1 MAVGLLL
8 ITHNQIGRDLLSTA
22 SGMLGGIPLDHD
34 NLEVSQSE
42 DPDVLREQAKKLRE
56 HLDEGDGVLI
66 LTDMYG
72 STPSNIATTLLEHP
86 RCEVI
91 TGLSLPM
98 LIRVLNY
105 PTLGLQ
111 ELVNKA
117 LSGGHDGIL
126 LCERED

>member
-8 ITHNQIGRDLLSTA
+8 VTHNQIGRDLLDTA
-22 SGMLGGIPLDHD
+22 ASMLGGVPLPHD
-34 NLEVSQSE
+34 ALEVRQGG
-42 DPDVLREQAKKLRE
+42 DPDVLREQAASLRAA
-56 HLDEGDGVLI
+56 LDEGDGVLV
-66 LTDMYG
+66 LTDMFG
-72 STPSNIATTLLEHP
+72 STPSNIAVDLLQHP
-86 RCEVI
+86 QCEVI

-105 PTLGLQ
+105 PGLGLQ